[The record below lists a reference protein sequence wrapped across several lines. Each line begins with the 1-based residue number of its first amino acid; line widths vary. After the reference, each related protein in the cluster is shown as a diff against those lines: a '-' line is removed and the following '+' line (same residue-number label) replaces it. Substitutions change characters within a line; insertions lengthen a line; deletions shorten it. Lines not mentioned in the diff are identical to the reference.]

1 MAIKHWSVDPFPHTT
16 KGEKS
21 VTTFKS
27 NQTSTVTIQIKHCNH
42 NILTFLIYCLVK
54 LKVK

>member
-1 MAIKHWSVDPFPHTT
+1 MAAKHWSVDPFPHIT

-27 NQTSTVTIQIKHCNH
+27 NKTSIVTIQIKHWN
-42 NILTFLIYCLVK
+42 NNTLKFVTFCLVK
-54 LKVK
+54 LKS